1 VAVKKVLVDGV
12 GEVALYKRRGLRT
25 MKLSVRANGE
35 IRVSLP
41 SYVPYQAAVQF
52 VQAKRGWLETHRP
65 LTDALLE
72 NAQAIGK
79 QHALRF
85 IANFHTNATKSRVT
99 ADEVIVTHPAQ
110 LSSDDDSVQKTAG
123 AAAVR
128 ALRQEAEAI
137 LPSRVARI
145 AKEAGFVYRSV
156 VIKKLTG
163 RWGSCDQN
171 HNIVLNLYLMQLP
184 WELIDYVIMH
194 ELVHTRHLDHG
205 EGFWN
210 TFETHLSGAKALRRR
225 MRAYQPNLL
234 LPAANQARA

>member
-1 VAVKKVLVDGV
+1 VAIKKVLVDGV
-12 GEVALYKRRGLRT
+12 GEVVLYKRRGLRT

-35 IRVSLP
+35 VRVSLP
-41 SYVPYQAAVQF
+41 NYIPYQAAVQF
-52 VQAKRGWLETHRP
+52 VQTKRGWLETHRQQ
-65 LTDALLE
+65 TDAILQ

-79 QHALRF
+79 QHVLRF
-85 IANFHTNATKSRVT
+85 IGNFRSNSTKSRVT
-99 ADEVIVTHPAQ
+99 ADEVIVNHPAKIA
-110 LSSDDDSVQKTAG
+110 SDEKSVQEVAS

-145 AKEAGFVYRSV
+145 AAETGFVYKSV

-184 WELIDYVIMH
+184 WDLIDYVIVH

-205 EGFWN
+205 DGFWS
-210 TFETHLSGAKALRRR
+210 TFEAHEPSAKALRRR
-225 MRAYQPNLL
+225 MRSYQPNLL
-234 LPAANQARA
+234 LPAGE

>member
-1 VAVKKVLVDGV
+1 MAIKRVQVDGV
-12 GEVALYKRRGLRT
+12 GEVALYKRRGLRS
-25 MKLSVRANGE
+25 MKLSIRANGE

-41 SYVPYQAAVQF
+41 SYIPYQAAVQF
-52 VQAKRGWLETHRP
+52 VQAKRGWLEAHRP
-65 LTDALLE
+65 MTDVILE

-79 QHALRF
+79 QHVLRF
-85 IANFHTNATKSRVT
+85 IGSFHSNVTKNRVT
-99 ADEVIVTHPAQ
+99 SDEVIVTHPTSVA
-110 LSSDDDSVQKTAG
+110 SDNDAVQKVAA

-137 LPSRVARI
+137 LPGRVARI
-145 AKEAGFVYRSV
+145 AADAGFVYKSV

-205 EGFWN
+205 DGFWN
-210 TFETHLSGAKALRRR
+210 TFEEHLPGAKALRRK
-225 MRAYQPNLL
+225 MRGYQPNLL
-234 LPAANQARA
+234 LPAVE